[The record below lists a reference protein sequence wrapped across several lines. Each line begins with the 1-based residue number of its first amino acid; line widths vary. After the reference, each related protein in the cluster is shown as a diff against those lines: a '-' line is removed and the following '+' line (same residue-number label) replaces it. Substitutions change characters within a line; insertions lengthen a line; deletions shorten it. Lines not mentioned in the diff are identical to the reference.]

1 MYDISNIS
9 DVIVFLECIN
19 NTKYNVDHFIEY
31 LRNFQERY
39 IELELEN
46 EKLIDTMDDFRKV
59 SQIIAME
66 RENARLQNQINIL
79 NKSLEKYT
87 KKAEEAEEQEEPC
100 NVFIVDETSEFIV
113 GNEQNEVVITN
124 VDQDDP
130 KPITTIDNSD
140 EEQLE
145 VYEKKIKDKI
155 YYVDM
160 SSKVYIKEDDNS
172 IGRHVG
178 DLIKKNN
185 KTVISWITENASS

>member
-19 NTKYNVDHFIEY
+19 NTKCNIDHFIKY

-46 EKLIDTMDDFRKV
+46 EKLIDAIDDFRKV

-66 RENARLQNQINIL
+66 RENAKLQNQINIL
-79 NKSLEKYT
+79 NKRLEKYT
-87 KKAEEAEEQEEPC
+87 KKEQEEKPEQC

-113 GNEQNEVVITN
+113 GNEQNEVIITN
-124 VDQDDP
+124 IVQDDP
-130 KPITTIDNSD
+130 KPITTIDNCN

-172 IGRHVG
+172 IGQHVG